1 MIDIVLCHSILEKC
15 KSVDA
20 FSENAEHV
28 ELVRRIR
35 QHRMVIS
42 EELMDF
48 YEAYFEQKGPE
59 WLEWYQTLC
68 IAIFN
73 IRERTI
79 IVTPSSNKCYIKEHA
94 YQNALAAA
102 ALSHET
108 KDKMILM
115 EPKRKISNAKNL
127 GISVFNTE
135 DIMDTSGNNLFSMYT
150 LPVNGKSVPEGSESK
165 WIADWLGRFIN
176 EEHYIQIFDNYL
188 LTKEGIKYLKKF
200 ILKYM
205 ANDADIEIYSLKDP
219 EYPELQIKKEL
230 SENHDIK
237 QKFSVY
243 YVKNKKD
250 LHARSIQGSKYI
262 IQIDRGLSVFGRD
275 GKTFQSVISIF
286 ENNGTPRIVLK
297 ESQLTRII

>member
-48 YEAYFEQKGPE
+48 YEAYFEEKGPE

-68 IAIFN
+68 ITIFN

-108 KDKMILM
+108 KDKMILIYQ
-115 EPKRKISNAKNL
+115 KIRIGANYENKN
-127 GISVFNTE
+127 
-135 DIMDTSGNNLFSMYT
+135 T
-150 LPVNGKSVPEGSESK
+150 L
-165 WIADWLGRFIN
+165 
-176 EEHYIQIFDNYL
+176 
-188 LTKEGIKYLKKF
+188 
-200 ILKYM
+200 
-205 ANDADIEIYSLKDP
+205 
-219 EYPELQIKKEL
+219 
-230 SENHDIK
+230 
-237 QKFSVY
+237 
-243 YVKNKKD
+243 
-250 LHARSIQGSKYI
+250 
-262 IQIDRGLSVFGRD
+262 
-275 GKTFQSVISIF
+275 
-286 ENNGTPRIVLK
+286 
-297 ESQLTRII
+297 